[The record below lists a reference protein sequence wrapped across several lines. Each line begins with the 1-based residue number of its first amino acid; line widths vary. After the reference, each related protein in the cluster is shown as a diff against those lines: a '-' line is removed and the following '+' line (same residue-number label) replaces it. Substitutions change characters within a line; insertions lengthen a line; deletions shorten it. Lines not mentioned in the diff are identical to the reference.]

1 MEQTEEKAKSGKIR
15 SLPPADLVLL
25 GRVFSREMLG
35 CLVPAGIA
43 FGGGCCLCSLMRTS
57 V

>member
-43 FGGGCCLCSLMRTS
+43 FGGVAACALS
-57 V
+57 